1 MKGLHFFVVPQNECF
16 YETTIFLATDPGTP
30 CDPVWTLSTVQAPCL
45 EAHLFLLGKELFS

>member
-1 MKGLHFFVVPQNECF
+1 MFLFQK
-16 YETTIFLATDPGTP
+16 TTIFLATDPGTP